1 MPLAAAFRS
10 LARPRAR
17 LRSPRS
23 CPCSCSYHL
32 VCAHAVVC
40 SLCARPRHLVPAR
53 LCWFQ
58 PVRAGP
64 RYLLVRLSCRSFVP
78 AWFCAYACPLRMCS
92 PVFARAGPATCLLRV
107 RARSRPFVCMFVP
120 VFACPAV
127 RVYSLGF
134 AAACLFVL
142 VRARLSGFVCIK
154 YTVSTTSYLRN
165 SPL

>member
-1 MPLAAAFRS
+1 
-10 LARPRAR
+10 
-17 LRSPRS
+17 
-23 CPCSCSYHL
+23 
-32 VCAHAVVC
+32 V
-40 SLCARPRHLVPAR
+40 LVPACSCWSPLPACSLVLPFVCTR
-53 LCWFQ
+53 LVLRVRLPSAHVLTRVRSCWS
-58 PVRAGP
+58 
-64 RYLLVRLSCRSFVP
+64 RYLLVRACSLVLPFV
-78 AWFCAYACPLRMCS
+78 CTRL
-92 PVFARAGPATCLLRV
+92 VLRV
-107 RARSRPFVCMFVP
+107 RLPSAHVLTRVRSCWSRYLLVRACSRPFVCTFVP